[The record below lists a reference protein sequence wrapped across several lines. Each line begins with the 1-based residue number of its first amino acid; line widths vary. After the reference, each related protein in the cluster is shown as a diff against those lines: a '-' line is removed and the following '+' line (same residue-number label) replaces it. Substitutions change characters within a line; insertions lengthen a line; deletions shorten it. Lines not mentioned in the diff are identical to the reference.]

1 MKPFKLNRLL
11 ISSLVI
17 IFTGIG
23 YANANSYSQKENKN
37 VEDPTIPVLDQIDIE
52 DVFCTKADP
61 TRIFIIL
68 DHNDRIITQGRC
80 NDVMVKFFLSISD
93 PLIQVDNV
101 KYYRLEYAKRDMLN
115 NGLDIKD

>member
-1 MKPFKLNRLL
+1 MKNIKLNRLL

-17 IFTGIG
+17 ILTGFG
-23 YANANSYSQKENKN
+23 YANANSYAQEEKKN
-37 VEDPTIPVLDQIDIE
+37 VDDPTEKILDQIDIE

-61 TRIFIIL
+61 NRIFVIL

-93 PLIQVDNV
+93 PLLQVDNV
-101 KYYRLEYAKRDMLN
+101 KYYRLEYAKRNLLN
-115 NGLDIKD
+115 HGLEIKD

>member
-1 MKPFKLNRLL
+1 MKRFNTNQLL

-17 IFTGIG
+17 LFTGFG
-23 YANANSYSQKENKN
+23 YANANIYAQEESKHA
-37 VEDPTIPVLDQIDIE
+37 EDPTVKALDQIDIV

-61 TRIFIIL
+61 NRIFIIL

-93 PLIQVDNV
+93 PLLEVDNIR
-101 KYYRLEYAKRDMLN
+101 YYRLEYTNRDLLSS
-115 NGLDIKD
+115 GSDIKD

>member
-1 MKPFKLNRLL
+1 MKNIKLNRLL
-11 ISSLVI
+11 ILSLVI

-23 YANANSYSQKENKN
+23 YANANSYAQEEIKN
-37 VEDPTIPVLDQIDIE
+37 VEDPTVQLLDQIDIE

-61 TRIFIIL
+61 NRIFVIL

-93 PLIQVDNV
+93 PLLKVDNI
-101 KYYRLEYAKRDMLN
+101 KYYRLEYQKASIIEGNLVIED
-115 NGLDIKD
+115 

>member
-1 MKPFKLNRLL
+1 MKHFKINRLL

-17 IFTGIG
+17 IFTGFG
-23 YANANSYSQKENKN
+23 YANANNFAQEENKN
-37 VEDPTIPVLDQIDIE
+37 VENPTLQILDKIDIE

-61 TRIFIIL
+61 NRVFIIL

-93 PLIQVDNV
+93 PLLEVDNI
-101 KYYRLEYAKRDMLN
+101 KYYRLEYANRGKVN
-115 NGLDIKD
+115 NGADIKD

>member
-1 MKPFKLNRLL
+1 MKNIKLNRLL

-17 IFTGIG
+17 IFTGFG
-23 YANANSYSQKENKN
+23 YANANSYGQEEKKN
-37 VEDPTIPVLDQIDIE
+37 VDDPTVEILDKIDIE

-61 TRIFIIL
+61 NRIFVIL

-93 PLIQVDNV
+93 PLLQVDNI
-101 KYYRLEYAKRDMLN
+101 KYYRLEYAKQNVFN
-115 NGLDIKD
+115 NGLEIKD

>member
-1 MKPFKLNRLL
+1 MKHLKLNRLL

-17 IFTGIG
+17 ICTGFG
-23 YANANSYSQKENKN
+23 YAKADIYSQEEVKN
-37 VEDPTIPVLDQIDIE
+37 VEDPTTQLLDQVDIE

-61 TRIFIIL
+61 NRIFVIL

-93 PLIQVDNV
+93 PLLEVDNI
-101 KYYRLEYAKRDMLN
+101 KYYRLEYANRNKLN
-115 NGLDIKD
+115 KGKDIKD

>member
-1 MKPFKLNRLL
+1 MKHFKLNRLL
-11 ISSLVI
+11 ILSLII

-23 YANANSYSQKENKN
+23 YANANSLSQKENKN
-37 VEDPTIPVLDQIDIE
+37 VENPTNPLLDKIDIE

-61 TRIFIIL
+61 NRIFIIL

-93 PLIQVDNV
+93 PLLQVDNIR
-101 KYYRLEYAKRDMLN
+101 YYRLEYDKQGILN
-115 NGLDIKD
+115 NGLVIED